1 MKGLALRGQVVL
13 FDDRMV
19 VDGLGRVKDALSQV
33 GVPFR
38 ELAEIEAQLDEA
50 ARSPKAGRGSR
61 ARSRTSSSGASPRK
75 AG

>member
-1 MKGLALRGQVVL
+1 MKGPVLREQVVL

-19 VDGLGRVKDALSQV
+19 VDGLGRVKDALSQA

-38 ELAEIEAQLDEA
+38 ELAELEAQLDEA
-50 ARSPKAGRGSR
+50 VRGPKAGRGRRGTGGTRGSAS
-61 ARSRTSSSGASPRK
+61 ARRK

>member
-13 FDDRMV
+13 FDDRTV
-19 VDGLGRVKDALSQV
+19 VDGLGRVKDTLTQA

-50 ARSPKAGRGSR
+50 VRGAKAGRGR
-61 ARSRTSSSGASPRK
+61 RGTGGTPRTGPARRK